1 MDMKKVSKSEFKAHA
16 LEFFR
21 QVEQTGQELIIT
33 DRGRPVLK
41 IMPLFAEP
49 EKLLKSLQGT
59 VIEYEGP
66 TEPVGLDQWESLSDS
81 P

>member
-1 MDMKKVSKSEFKAHA
+1 MEKVSKSEFKAHA

-21 QVEQTGQELIIT
+21 KIERTGQEIIIT

-41 IMPLFAEP
+41 IIPLSAEP
-49 EKLLKSLQGT
+49 ERLFRSLRGT
-59 VIEYEGP
+59 VIEYESP
-66 TEPVGLDQWESLSDS
+66 TEPVGLDQWETLNGC

>member
-1 MDMKKVSKSEFKAHA
+1 MKKVSKSEFKAHA

-21 QVEQTGQELIIT
+21 KIEQTGQEIIIT

-41 IMPLFAEP
+41 IMPLSAEP
-49 EKLLKSLQGT
+49 EKLLRSLRGT

-66 TEPVGLDQWESLSDS
+66 TDPVGLDLWESLSDS